1 MIELDINELPK
12 LYLIEK
18 YRQDE
23 PWEYD
28 SKFSGKIL
36 ASGHDYEELF
46 RIVAKE
52 DNDHYNYEDD
62 ETMPALTHLQLED
75 SPFYIVWMI
84 PADIEKA
91 VDYVIDKLPKQGVI
105 SAMHLADCYHNYME
119 RLHLVPEGSARQFD
133 EDVYNMI
140 IERFDEKVKGLPNA
154 PDESTWDELDEEI
167 GK

>member
-18 YRQDE
+18 YRQDD
-23 PWEYD
+23 PWDID
-28 SKFSGKIL
+28 SSFLGKIL
-36 ASGHDYEELF
+36 ASGHDYDELF
-46 RIVAKE
+46 EIVSKG
-52 DNDHYNYEDD
+52 DNDYYNYEDD

-75 SPFYIVWMI
+75 SPFYLVWMI

-91 VDYVIDKLPKQGVI
+91 VEYVIDKLPKEDQIQCG
-105 SAMHLADCYHNYME
+105 HLLDCYRNFME
-119 RLHLVPEGSARQFD
+119 RIHLVPVGSARQFD

-140 IERFDEKVKGLPNA
+140 IERFDEKVKELPNA
-154 PDESTWDELDEEI
+154 PDESIWDELDEEI